1 MQHLLTAGFGI
12 GIGGR
17 MLTAATPTGVTAI
30 LLLPVGGMPI
40 THQGLA
46 STVGTMKDDRDHS
59 RFLLFIWNWSSQSTT
74 SFSLVPLPTSLALP
88 GSNSTFAQPTN

>member
-1 MQHLLTAGFGI
+1 MDKERLEQCCVYATDAKGAGEATQAATFLVSMQDLLTAGFGI

-40 THQGLA
+40 TLP
-46 STVGTMKDDRDHS
+46 SPRFHS
-59 RFLLFIWNWSSQSTT
+59 VDNE
-74 SFSLVPLPTSLALP
+74 
-88 GSNSTFAQPTN
+88 G